1 MDTRHSVTRCLR
13 ECGLDLRS
21 AVRSRLRGRLDAARL
36 PTTVAA
42 YDPDSSE
49 LITPYVQEVR
59 LIAERAAIELR
70 GRLIE
75 DRHALAVVIH
85 SGAVAVVTQYEVR
98 RSPSPALLD
107 RWGRS
112 VAEWRTAAA
121 LCRTRAES
129 IAGGANLRL
138 AHYWDAVWQRQSA
151 GDETPRTRP
160 QDWLPGEIS
169 LDADWHDP
177 DSWLTAAPEA
187 TSVLTTALRV
197 LDGGH
202 ARAGRPAA

>member
-1 MDTRHSVTRCLR
+1 MTAST
-13 ECGLDLRS
+13 
-21 AVRSRLRGRLDAARL
+21 
-36 PTTVAA
+36 

-59 LIAERAAIELR
+59 LIAARATTELR

-75 DRHALAVVIH
+75 DQHTLVVAIH

-98 RSPSPALLD
+98 HCPSPALLD

-112 VAEWRTAAA
+112 VAEWRAAAA
-121 LCRTRAES
+121 LCHTRAES

-151 GDETPRTRP
+151 GDEAPRTRP
-160 QDWLPGEIS
+160 QDWLPGKIT
-169 LDADWHDP
+169 LDADWHEP
-177 DSWLTAAPEA
+177 DSWLTAAPRA
-187 TSVLTTALRV
+187 PSVLMTALRV